1 MIKRAEYLDKLISK
15 KHNGLIKIITDEKRR
30 QEERPLVSI
39 HDSFKKIIV
48 VKDNIML
55 KRDENGITTMG
66 LKEFILNK
74 DSLDL

>member
-1 MIKRAEYLDKLISK
+1 MNKGSRKYYVQSAFRLS
-15 KHNGLIKIITDEKRR
+15 TDEKRQ

-39 HDSFKKIIV
+39 HDFFKKIII

-55 KRDENGITTMG
+55 KRDENGVITMG